1 MLVCCLQ
8 LLKEI
13 FQPFLKHKATGSC
26 TILSYNSKHSFP
38 YKGLSTYFFH
48 ITPHLLAITES
59 TQRYR
64 LYKLKKRLLRAQ
76 LAFSSFTHVI
86 GGSPFAEAARAWRLA
101 GHFLSAQ
108 VRSNYER
115 RSPACGWVKC
125 QRRREQWWDR
135 THNSQSPSWPGQTCL
150 PH

>member
-8 LLKEI
+8 LLKEL
-13 FQPFLKHKATGSC
+13 FQPFLNTKQQGVALYFHI
-26 TILSYNSKHSFP
+26 ILNIQFFLQVSRYI
-38 YKGLSTYFFH
+38 FFH

-59 TQRYR
+59 TQRFG

-108 VRSNYER
+108 VRSNYEQ

-135 THNSQSPSWPGQTCL
+135 THNSQSLSWPGQTCL